1 MDGDIPVGHVTRCIH
16 SPRLKRNI
24 GFANVPV
31 ENSQIGN
38 QLKIDSPNGILNA
51 TVCENSWFPA
61 EIKISLD

>member
-1 MDGDIPVGHVTRCIH
+1 MNKRVGHVSRCIF
-16 SPRLKRNI
+16 SPRLEKNI

-31 ENSQIGN
+31 ENSQIGT
-38 QLKIDSPNGILNA
+38 QLKIDSPQGILSA